1 MIMRFKGQF
10 SMLIGAVAI
19 LSSCSNYEYISE
31 NDVYMQAPTEIN
43 LEEDENDLT
52 SFNAFKAREKGVFK
66 DEYQDS
72 RVNERVKANYFMLVS
87 SYSPYYQGY
96 GMYSDYPYHYHG
108 MGMQSL
114 FYSGYGFMQRGFGFY
129 SGFGFGMN
137 AFHSPY
143 NYYGG

>member
-52 SFNAFKAREKGVFK
+52 SFNAFKAREKGIYK
-66 DEYQDS
+66 DEYRDP
-72 RVNERVKANYFMLVS
+72 RVNERVRMNQLMIMNAYT
-87 SYSPYYQGY
+87 P
-96 GMYSDYPYHYHG
+96 
-108 MGMQSL
+108 
-114 FYSGYGFMQRGFGFY
+114 
-129 SGFGFGMN
+129 FGM
-137 AFHSPY
+137 ALVRTSLRMVLIEMDQLASME
-143 NYYGG
+143 